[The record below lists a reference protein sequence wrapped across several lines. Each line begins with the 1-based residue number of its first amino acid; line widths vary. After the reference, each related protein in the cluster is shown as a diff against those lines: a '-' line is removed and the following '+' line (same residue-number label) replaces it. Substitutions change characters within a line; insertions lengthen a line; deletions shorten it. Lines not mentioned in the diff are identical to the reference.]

1 MATAMRSSCFML
13 FVPFFLLLG
22 VGWLTPLLEDD
33 EGRKAGWNRKEMEK
47 ERYDIILR
55 SGLLWNQGVYSGQR
69 FPVMGTGEEE
79 KSGEEKSKK
88 TRTKRFGRADL
99 MQQQAVA
106 RRVRLS
112 LLPHYSP

>member
-1 MATAMRSSCFML
+1 MRSSCFML

-69 FPVMGTGEEE
+69 FPVMGTGEEGKKWRGKVKKDSYKE
-79 KSGEEKSKK
+79 IPASGFDAATSGSQKS
-88 TRTKRFGRADL
+88 
-99 MQQQAVA
+99 
-106 RRVRLS
+106 
-112 LLPHYSP
+112 

>member
-1 MATAMRSSCFML
+1 MRSSCFML

-69 FPVMGTGEEE
+69 FPVMGTGEEGKKWRGKVKKDSYKE
-79 KSGEEKSKK
+79 IRASGFDAATSGSQKS
-88 TRTKRFGRADL
+88 
-99 MQQQAVA
+99 
-106 RRVRLS
+106 
-112 LLPHYSP
+112 

>member
-33 EGRKAGWNRKEMEK
+33 EGRKAGWNRKEMER

-69 FPVMGTGEEE
+69 FPVMGTGEEGKKWRGKVKKDSYKE
-79 KSGEEKSKK
+79 IPASGFDAATSGSQKS
-88 TRTKRFGRADL
+88 
-99 MQQQAVA
+99 
-106 RRVRLS
+106 
-112 LLPHYSP
+112 

>member
-1 MATAMRSSCFML
+1 MEWLLRCGLHVSCFL
-13 FVPFFLLLG
+13 CLFFLLLG

-69 FPVMGTGEEE
+69 FPVMGTGEEGKKWRGKVKKDSYKE
-79 KSGEEKSKK
+79 IPASGFDAATSGSQKS
-88 TRTKRFGRADL
+88 
-99 MQQQAVA
+99 
-106 RRVRLS
+106 
-112 LLPHYSP
+112 

>member
-69 FPVMGTGEEE
+69 FPVMGTGEEGKKWRGKVKKDSYKE
-79 KSGEEKSKK
+79 IPASGFDAATSGSQKS
-88 TRTKRFGRADL
+88 
-99 MQQQAVA
+99 
-106 RRVRLS
+106 
-112 LLPHYSP
+112 